1 MTTIAPIWRT
11 PEHCLSSERPDAP
24 SLFFAPSELTRTAR
38 RFLAGFPGLVTYAV
52 KANAEPA
59 VVMGL
64 IAAGVRAFDVA
75 SPAEIALIRRLE
87 PAAALHYHNP
97 VKSRG
102 EIAFALAEGVRV
114 FAVDS
119 FAELAK
125 LEAAAGGREIEVS
138 VRFRLP
144 VAGAAYDFGSK
155 FGADPAQ
162 AADLLRRV
170 AALGWRASLT
180 FHPGTQCERAEAW
193 VAYIREAALI
203 ATAAGVTLHRLNVGG
218 GFPATL
224 YGEAFDLEAIFAA
237 IGAARD
243 AAFGVDG
250 PRLVCEPGRAMVAS
264 CMALAAK
271 VKLVR
276 EDGAVFLNDGVYGA
290 LDEFPVLAR
299 THAFRVVAPDGRARA
314 GATRPAVL
322 FGPTC
327 DSLDRLPGEPVVP
340 VEIAEDDYL
349 VFEGMGAYGSVTA
362 TGFNGYG
369 SLRTETVAR
378 L

>member
-1 MTTIAPIWRT
+1 MTTAAPIWRT
-11 PEHCLSSERPDAP
+11 PETYLAAERPDAP
-24 SLFFAPSELTRTAR
+24 VLFFAPAELTHTAR
-38 RFLAGFPGLVTYAV
+38 RFLAGFPGLVSYAV
-52 KANAEPA
+52 KANSEPA
-59 VVMGL
+59 VAMGL
-64 IAAGVRAFDVA
+64 IAAGVHAFDVA
-75 SPAEIALIRRLE
+75 SPAEIALIRRLD
-87 PAAALHYHNP
+87 PGAALHYHNP

-114 FAVDS
+114 FSVDS
-119 FAELAK
+119 LAELAK
-125 LEAAAGGREIEVS
+125 LEAVVGGREIEVS

-155 FGADPAQ
+155 FGADPER
-162 AADLLRRV
+162 AAALLARV
-170 AALGWRASLT
+170 AERGWRASLT

-203 ATAAGVTLHRLNVGG
+203 AASAGVALHRLNVGG
-218 GFPATL
+218 GFPAAL
-224 YGEAFDLEAIFAA
+224 YGADPDLEAIFDA

-250 PRLVCEPGRAMVAS
+250 PRLVCEPGRAMVAP
-264 CMALAAK
+264 CMALAAR

-276 EDGAVFLNDGVYGA
+276 EDGAVFLNDGIYGA
-290 LDEFPVLAR
+290 LDEFPVLGR
-299 THAFRVVAPDGRARA
+299 SHAFRVVAPDGALRA
-314 GATRPAVL
+314 GATRPTVL

-327 DSLDRLPGEPVVP
+327 DSLDRLPGEPATP
-340 VEIAEDDYL
+340 GDIAEDDYVL
-349 VFEGMGAYGSVTA
+349 FDGMGAYGTVTA